1 MAEENF
7 EDIEEYLIV
16 HLYSSP
22 EHKKLFTVP
31 FKFRTTSSFPS
42 LGISH
47 KLMQVLDFLFLE
59 PYDAEVIN
67 IYEKGRQEQIGSFGI
82 DGVSR
87 SQYINFKNFEN
98 TKEIRDYLN
107 YQIRK
112 FLNAKLFL
120 QLDGGAAKSPKKNKS
135 IRKRRSISHY
145 TKTIM
150 AWRKKLSKKDYPSIT
165 DVAAYVK
172 NNNIYIAKSAKSQRR
187 RVR

>member
-7 EDIEEYLIV
+7 EDIEEYLMV
-16 HLYSSP
+16 NLYSYP

-59 PYDAEVIN
+59 PYNAEVIN
-67 IYEKGRQEQIGSFGI
+67 IYEKGRKEQIGTFGI

-107 YQIRK
+107 YQIRN
-112 FLNAKLFL
+112 FFGIM
-120 QLDGGAAKSPKKNKS
+120 QLDGGAKSPKKNKS
-135 IRKRRSISHY
+135 LRKRRSISHY

>member
-7 EDIEEYLIV
+7 EDIEEYLMV
-16 HLYSSP
+16 DLYSYP

-59 PYDAEVIN
+59 PYNAEVIN
-67 IYEKGRQEQIGSFGI
+67 IYLKGRQEQIGTFVI

-98 TKEIRDYLN
+98 TKEIQDYLN
-107 YQIRK
+107 YQIRM
-112 FLNAKLFL
+112 FLNAKIL
-120 QLDGGAAKSPKKNKS
+120 QLDGGAKSPKKNKS
-135 IRKRRSISHY
+135 LKKRRSISHY

-150 AWRKKLSKKDYPSIT
+150 AWRKKLSKRDYPSIT

-172 NNNIYIAKSAKSQRR
+172 NNNIYIAKSAKSQLR